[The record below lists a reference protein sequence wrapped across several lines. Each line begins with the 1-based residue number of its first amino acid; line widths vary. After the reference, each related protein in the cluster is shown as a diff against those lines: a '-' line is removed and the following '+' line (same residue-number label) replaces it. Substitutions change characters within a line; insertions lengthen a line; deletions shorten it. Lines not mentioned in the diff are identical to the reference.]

1 MRRRPYK
8 NKIEDK
14 NPELDKVLNPEDSD
28 LKDLIVN
35 YIGNKLDPP
44 DTDEITLEMA
54 VLVLMEEFPELLLA
68 LAEENFIRGYK
79 QAFTDI
85 ESSKATNNEN

>member
-1 MRRRPYK
+1 M
-8 NKIEDK
+8 IEDK

-54 VLVLMEEFPELLLA
+54 IMVLMEEFPELLLT

-79 QAFTDI
+79 QAFADI
-85 ESSKATNNEN
+85 ESGKDVKNEN

>member
-1 MRRRPYK
+1 M
-8 NKIEDK
+8 IEEK

-54 VLVLMEEFPELLLA
+54 IMVLMEEFPELLLT
-68 LAEENFIRGYK
+68 LAEENFFRGYK
-79 QAFTDI
+79 QAFTDM
-85 ESSKATNNEN
+85 ESDKDVKNEN

>member
-1 MRRRPYK
+1 
-8 NKIEDK
+8 
-14 NPELDKVLNPEDSD
+14 
-28 LKDLIVN
+28 
-35 YIGNKLDPP
+35 
-44 DTDEITLEMA
+44 
-54 VLVLMEEFPELLLA
+54 LLA

>member
-1 MRRRPYK
+1 M
-8 NKIEDK
+8 IEEK

-54 VLVLMEEFPELLLA
+54 IVVLMEEFPELLLA

-79 QAFTDI
+79 QAFADI

>member
-8 NKIEDK
+8 NMIEDK